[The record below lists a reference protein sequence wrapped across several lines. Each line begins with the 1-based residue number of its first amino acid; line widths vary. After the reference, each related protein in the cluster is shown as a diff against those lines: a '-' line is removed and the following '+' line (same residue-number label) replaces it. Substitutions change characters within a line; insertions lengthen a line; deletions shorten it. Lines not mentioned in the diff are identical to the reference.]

1 MDNLPKRIRKKDNP
15 YILSKDEKNDLYF
28 VSFKDWSNIYRSIRV
43 TKEIYEVFDRS
54 ELEDKSEMNEFD
66 RHIEHIPLDIFAMSV
81 KSATKVNFEDEILS
95 KMDRDLIEQEIWKL
109 PFPQNRRVYR
119 YLIKHLTNKEIAE
132 LEHCH
137 HSTVSQSIEIGL
149 KKLRKKLKN
158 F

>member
-15 YILSKDEKNDLYF
+15 YMLSKDEKNDLYL

-43 TKEIYEVFDRS
+43 TKEIYEVFDS
-54 ELEDKSEMNEFD
+54 YELEDKSEMNEFD
-66 RHIEHIPLDIFAMSV
+66 RHIEHIPLDVFAMSV

>member
-1 MDNLPKRIRKKDNP
+1 MDNLPKRIRRKDNP
-15 YILSKDEKNDLYF
+15 YMLSKDEENDLYF

-66 RHIEHIPLDIFAMSV
+66 RHIEHIPLDVFAMSV

-109 PFPQNRRVYR
+109 PFPQNRRIYR
-119 YLIKHLTNKEIAE
+119 YLIEHLTNKEIAE

-137 HSTVSQSIEIGL
+137 HSAISESINWGL

>member
-43 TKEIYEVFDRS
+43 TKEIYEVFDS
-54 ELEDKSEMNEFD
+54 YELEDKSEMNEFD
-66 RHIEHIPLDIFAMSV
+66 RHIEHIPLDVFAMSV

-95 KMDRDLIEQEIWKL
+95 KMDMDLIEQEIWKL

-119 YLIKHLTNKEIAE
+119 YLIKHLTNKEIAD